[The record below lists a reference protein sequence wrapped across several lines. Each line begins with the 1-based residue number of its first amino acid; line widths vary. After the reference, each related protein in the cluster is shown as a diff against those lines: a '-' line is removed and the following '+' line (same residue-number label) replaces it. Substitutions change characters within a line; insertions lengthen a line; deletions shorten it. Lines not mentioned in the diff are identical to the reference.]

1 MSEIIK
7 AELSGDARSNVVDA
21 MEFLQLKTPQFTNI
35 QLVKKH
41 YCQISLVSVDC
52 ICSQLQRIAIC
63 SCKR

>member
-7 AELSGDARSNVVDA
+7 VELSGDARSNVVDA

-41 YCQISLVSVDC
+41 YCQISPVPLTASVISETSDF
-52 ICSQLQRIAIC
+52 
-63 SCKR
+63 